1 MPENLNPLWYALI
14 PLPPLAAALWI
25 GLAMALRPLRGEEAE
40 GPTARL
46 ALAAAGIAL
55 IAVLAADLMAFVQGA
70 PGQVRLGTWLATDA
84 VVIPLSLT
92 LDPLGLLLATLVA
105 VISLTTLRFSIPYMH
120 REPGFRRFFLVL
132 SLFTG
137 AMLLLVTAGNA
148 VLTFVGWELAGISSY
163 LLIAYMQERPQ
174 ATENATRA
182 FITNRIG
189 DAGFL
194 LAIFLSIAWLGA
206 VEWPDLGARA
216 ARLEGL
222 EAGLLLMG
230 FLLAAFAKSALLP
243 FSAWIGRALEGPTPS
258 SAVFYGSLMV
268 HAGVYLLIRCEPL
281 FAQAGALMPLVAL
294 TGLATALYGW
304 LVGLTQADVK
314 SGLMFS
320 TTSQVGLMVLW
331 CGLGWFDLATAHLV
345 LHALWRAYQFLHAP
359 ALMHWMDGPVEPLT
373 GWLAQRRLLFTAAL
387 QRFWLD
393 PLSDWLLVRPTRQLA
408 ADVRAFDEGILKPLV
423 GLPTDDALLTL
434 TGSLV
439 SDRQERRSTT
449 GPSLTQG
456 VGLLG
461 GLMAWLADRLHWLET
476 RLVLQSGGGRLRGL
490 VSVLV
495 ETVNRTEDLL
505 GRPRYLLLMIMATLV
520 VIL

>member
-1 MPENLNPLWYALI
+1 MPDTLSPLWYALI

-25 GLAMALRPLRGEEAE
+25 GLGIALRADPGEAAE
-40 GPTARL
+40 RPTARL
-46 ALAAAGIAL
+46 AGTAAAISL
-55 IAVLAADLMAFVQGA
+55 IAVLTVDLLALFQVP
-70 PGQVRLGTWLATDA
+70 PGQVRLGTWLASGGLE
-84 VVIPLSLT
+84 VPLSLT

-105 VISLTTLRFSIPYMH
+105 VICLATLRFSVPYMH

-137 AMLLLVTAGNA
+137 AMLLIVTAGNA

-163 LLIAYMQERPQ
+163 LLIGFVQERPQ

-182 FITNRIG
+182 FVTNRIG

-194 LAIFLSIAWLGA
+194 LAIFLSFAWLGA
-206 VEWPDLGARA
+206 VEWSEVAARA
-216 ARLEGL
+216 NQLESL
-222 EAGLLLMG
+222 EAGLVLLG

-281 FAQAGALMPLVAL
+281 LAAAPALMPLVAL

-320 TTSQVGLMVLW
+320 TTAQIGLMVLW

-359 ALMHWMDGPVEPLT
+359 ALMHWMDGPVRPLG
-373 GWLAQRRLLFTAAL
+373 GWLARRRLLFTAAL

-393 PLSDWLLVRPTRQLA
+393 PISDWLLVRPTRQLA
-408 ADVRAFDEGILKPLV
+408 ADVRAFDERVLKPLV
-423 GLPTDDALLTL
+423 GLPPDDGAL
-434 TGSLV
+434 TGGAMSAGQASRAGAATDLI
-439 SDRQERRSTT
+439 
-449 GPSLTQG
+449 QG

-461 GLMAWLADRLHWLET
+461 GLMAWVADRLHWFEE
-476 RLVLQSGGGRLRGL
+476 RLVLQGGGGRLGGLLAGL
-490 VSVLV
+490 VGVVS
-495 ETVNRTEDLL
+495 RAEDLL
-505 GRPRYLLLMIMATLV
+505 ERPRYLLLLIMATFV